1 MFSSFNHSG
10 ILDNTFKFNITD
22 WLESHPEVKSQIYKN
37 KNPMFSIIVK
47 KNELPPK
54 KKITLKQLII
64 KIFPYSAKK
73 NIAKAIAEY
82 STL

>member
-1 MFSSFNHSG
+1 MFSSFNHSWVLYNPLEFS
-10 ILDNTFKFNITD
+10 ISDSLDENSEFKTD
-22 WLESHPEVKSQIYKN
+22 LFKN
-37 KNPMFSIIVK
+37 QYSMFSMIYK

-64 KIFPYSAKK
+64 KILPYSAKK